1 MIEKKSEQNKREGRS
16 NRHGSIDTEGG
27 TRSTRNPHRVW
38 NSDALVQINQD
49 IKKRND
55 RSRDQ
60 GRNPERSGRGP
71 TILGTKDLDE
81 GT

>member
-1 MIEKKSEQNKREGRS
+1 MIEKKSEQNKSRREEVIG
-16 NRHGSIDTEGG
+16 IDTEGG

-60 GRNPERSGRGP
+60 GRDPERSGRGP